1 MRKLGLIAAASLFA
15 LPAFSTANAADDN
28 GRVYYKE
35 GTRLEFADFDMK
47 INLQVQ
53 SKFTYEDV
61 DQGGRGDVGLDAGED
76 VTSFDL
82 RRVRVNFTGNL
93 LKKQF
98 SYQVQNDFR
107 SSEGGGQMKDAW
119 LQWNSD
125 EANLRFG
132 QTKIPFSRQELV
144 SSSNLQFID
153 RSIVNDVF
161 APSRQIG
168 ALLHG
173 PLGDAGTY
181 YLGAFN
187 GESEGEGINRA
198 GQDNRLLMVAAANMN
213 IGDYGSRGVEGDHRA
228 KNDEFGATV
237 GVSTLYG
244 QGTGDVLDNDTAG
257 DFDRFDLNVD
267 LGARCSGFSAQSEF
281 YYSTIDLDDVDGDS
295 GEADLFGF
303 YVQAGYMLDKEW
315 ELAARYAYLLPDE
328 DVSVVD
334 DQNEFSAVVNYYL
347 NGHALKLQTGVTFDQ
362 TNLNPDVVDGD
373 FTDFRFET
381 QLAGYF

>member
-35 GTRLEFADFDMK
+35 GTRLEFEDFDMK

-53 SKFTYEDV
+53 SRFTYEDN
-61 DQGGRGDVGLDAGED
+61 DASGRNDVGLDGASD

-107 SSEGGGQMKDAW
+107 SSNGGGDMKDAW

-125 EANLRFG
+125 EAKLRFG
-132 QTKIPFSRQELV
+132 QTKIPFSRQELT

-173 PLGDAGTY
+173 PVGDGGTY
-181 YLGAFN
+181 YVGAFN
-187 GESEGEGINRA
+187 GESEGEGRNKP
-198 GQDNRLLMVAAANMN
+198 GNDNNLLLVAAANMN
-213 IGDYGSRGVEGDHRA
+213 IGDYGSRGMEGDLRA

-244 QGTGDVLDNDTAG
+244 QGTGDVLDTETPD

-267 LGARCSGFSAQSEF
+267 LGARVAGFSAQSEF
-281 YYSTIDLDDVDGDS
+281 YYSTIDLDNVDGDA
-295 GEADLFGF
+295 GEADLVGF

-315 ELAARYAYLLPDE
+315 EVAVRYAYLLPDE
-328 DVSVVD
+328 DISVVD
-334 DQNEFSAVVNYYL
+334 DENEFNAVVNYYL
-347 NGHALKLQTGVTFDQ
+347 NGHNLKLQTGVTFDQ
-362 TNLNPDVVDGD
+362 TNLNPDVADGD

>member
-35 GTRLEFADFDMK
+35 GTRLEFEDFDMK

-53 SKFTYEDV
+53 SRFTYEDN
-61 DQGGRGDVGLDAGED
+61 DASGRNDVGLDGASD

-107 SSEGGGQMKDAW
+107 SSNGGGDMKDAW

-125 EANLRFG
+125 EAKLRFG
-132 QTKIPFSRQELV
+132 QTKIPFSRQELT

-173 PLGDAGTY
+173 PVGDGGTY
-181 YLGAFN
+181 YVGAFN
-187 GESEGEGINRA
+187 GESEGEGRNKP
-198 GQDNRLLMVAAANMN
+198 GNDNNLLLVAAANMN
-213 IGDYGSRGVEGDHRA
+213 IGDYGSRGMEGDLRA

-244 QGTGDVLDNDTAG
+244 QGTGDVLDTETPD

-267 LGARCSGFSAQSEF
+267 LGARVAGFSAQSEF
-281 YYSTIDLDDVDGDS
+281 YYSTIDLDNVDGDDN
-295 GEADLFGF
+295 GNT
-303 YVQAGYMLDKEW
+303 
-315 ELAARYAYLLPDE
+315 
-328 DVSVVD
+328 VSDAVLGD
-334 DQNEFSAVVNYYL
+334 AFPQPDQNHCSGSENADGHRNKAEAGIHHQRKRRVQSRQTKIAR
-347 NGHALKLQTGVTFDQ
+347 NGHGDSRHRTLHNTDQ
-362 TNLNPDVVDGD
+362 NG
-373 FTDFRFET
+373 
-381 QLAGYF
+381 